1 MFRAH
6 CPFVAFLLVGIGC
19 GQAAGPVGVP
29 HAGEVKKQVNAD
41 RAGGAPEDAA
51 AQPPAGPEVR
61 KPGMPG
67 MPGDVAPKQA
77 PAAERKIIQ
86 TARVDVV
93 VDDFDKAEADL
104 RRLAKDSGGYLA
116 RSEVRGNPGSPRSG
130 NWTARVPAARFDEFL
145 AAVRLFGEL
154 RQSTTDSQDITDGY
168 YDLKAHVK
176 NDQTREEALRK
187 LYVERAAG
195 SKLEDLLAVDRELS
209 AVRGKID
216 EETGRLQRWDK
227 EVEYSTAV
235 VTFQERKGYVPETT
249 PDFASSVGRTFGRS
263 VELLAGFGRFLVLA
277 AVALGPW
284 LPVAAVVLL
293 PAWLLLRR
301 RSGTRP
307 PEIAVQTPRS
317 L

>member
-1 MFRAH
+1 MLRARLLLLTG
-6 CPFVAFLLVGIGC
+6 FLLALGC
-19 GQAAGPVGVP
+19 GQASPEAHDPK
-29 HAGEVKKQVNAD
+29 AKQPEAD
-41 RAGGAPEDAA
+41 RRDEVAGAADKFAAPPEAPPADAA
-51 AQPPAGPEVR
+51 RDAKKGA
-61 KPGMPG
+61 
-67 MPGDVAPKQA
+67 AQA

-93 VDDFDKAEADL
+93 VDDFDKAEGDL

-130 NWTARVPAARFDEFL
+130 NWTARVPAARFDDFL
-145 AAVRLFGEL
+145 AAVRGFGEL

-227 EVEYSTAV
+227 EVAFSTAV
-235 VTFQERKGYVPETT
+235 VTLQERKGYVPETT
-249 PDFASSVGRTFGRS
+249 PDFAASVGHTFGRS
-263 VELLAGFGRFLVLA
+263 VDLLAGFGRFLVLA

-284 LPVAAVVLL
+284 LPVLALAVV
-293 PAWLLLRR
+293 PAWVFLRR
-301 RSGTRP
+301 RPRP
-307 PEIAVQTPRS
+307 LPPPTAVRPAPPAV
-317 L
+317 